1 MPCRRFQTVGGAE
14 VFVVLVWH
22 LGNDN
27 ELYQSTEASS
37 YAAKTVARSQGTLA
51 RPVAAI
57 QEQRSLGVCLRSAGM
72 DVDTKPERIPAVN
85 LKHRLVEV
93 KHQKQFF
100 NSNRDRKKPR
110 LSNLAIVTWRT
121 TLVEV
126 RLSGFQTCE
135 GYGSSF

>member
-14 VFVVLVWH
+14 VFVLLVWH

-85 LKHRLVEV
+85 LKHRLIEV
-93 KHQKQFF
+93 KHQIQ
-100 NSNRDRKKPR
+100 PR
-110 LSNLAIVTWRT
+110 SQEAEV
-121 TLVEV
+121 VEPGNCDLENHSSGGSAV
-126 RLSGFQTCE
+126 RVSDV
-135 GYGSSF
+135 